1 MSLRESDTKHSSSN
15 RIKKMDPSTMYTLA
29 DVLAVAKIH
38 PFYSDATYP
47 PTDEVVRAA
56 RKKAAVENSE
66 VKYPGRSLIKPLF
79 NLLPFGGR
87 ERPEQIGLEAHPLL
101 HKRDL

>member
-1 MSLRESDTKHSSSN
+1 
-15 RIKKMDPSTMYTLA
+15 MYTLA

-38 PFYSDATYP
+38 PFYSDAKYP
-47 PTDEVVRAA
+47 PGDEAVRAA
-56 RKKAAVENSE
+56 RKKAAAESSE

-87 ERPEQIGLEAHPLL
+87 ERPEQVGLKAHPLL
-101 HKRDL
+101 HKKDL